1 MNNFPLISIIIP
13 SYNRFNYLCR
23 TIDSIKNQTYTN
35 YEIIVV
41 NDNSTEPE
49 YLTKEIENVK
59 MIHLKENSKTL
70 FGYACA
76 GYIRNVGVENSKGDY
91 IAFVDDD
98 DWWTEN
104 KLEMQITK
112 MLTENA
118 EFSSTEGFLYKGE
131 QNLNECKKYNSEF
144 YWDYLSKK
152 CNLENKFPQWWDL
165 NFLKIHNCIITSS
178 VMIKKSLFQKIGGMR
193 YLKNG
198 EEDYDCWL
206 RCLQYNNTKLLYINE
221 PLFYYDDFHGYG
233 RNY

>member
-1 MNNFPLISIIIP
+1 MSQPLISIIIP

-23 TIDSIKNQTYTN
+23 AIESIKKQTYIN

-41 NDNSTEPE
+41 NDCSTEPE

-59 MIHLKENSKTL
+59 IVNLPFNSKSL

-76 GYIRNVGVENSKGDY
+76 GYIRNIAVQNSKGEY

-104 KLEMQITK
+104 KLEVQINK
-112 MLTENA
+112 MIEHNS
-118 EFSSTEGFLYKGE
+118 EFSSTDGYIYRGE

-144 YWDYLSKK
+144 YWAYLCNK

-178 VMIKKSLFQKIGGMR
+178 VIIKKSLFQKIGGMR

-198 EEDYDCWL
+198 EEDYECWL
-206 RCLQYNNTKLLYINE
+206 RCLEKTNLLYIDE